1 MVPFEMPQFF
11 WLWAPVHF
19 DDLATHIYYVDN
31 EKGEADNAFAKI
43 QFDDGK
49 EQSNFVSHQKSI
61 SYKPKTRRV
70 ESLSLNLKTSQEDIF
85 EFHITPKV
93 NMFMCGLGYMH
104 PDWGHGQFKGEL
116 ETHYDTYDLN
126 EDPQDPPFLHIQ
138 SLCEVKLKTPEK
150 ELQGRGVLEQLFLG
164 PHEPSGFKDLFD
176 KP

>member
-61 SYKPKTRRV
+61 SYRSKTRRV
-70 ESLSLNLKTSQEDIF
+70 ESLSLNLK
-85 EFHITPKV
+85 
-93 NMFMCGLGYMH
+93 
-104 PDWGHGQFKGEL
+104 
-116 ETHYDTYDLN
+116 
-126 EDPQDPPFLHIQ
+126 
-138 SLCEVKLKTPEK
+138 
-150 ELQGRGVLEQLFLG
+150 LFV
-164 PHEPSGFKDLFD
+164 
-176 KP
+176 